1 MKNNSLALRAKN
13 GLRAVH
19 DSGKRMERVAR
30 DKISR
35 VFRYLE
41 GLNQHRNPVQ
51 PKLGGQL
58 WSLWLD
64 DLPCHSSVRRGVVR
78 WDPAPV
84 APDAAARSAAKD
96 GEENFV
102 FKVQRPKLSPP
113 PQPPKDIAGWLKEGW
128 DDPAGEA
135 SFYEARPEPERPD
148 QTESHKL

>member
-13 GLRAVH
+13 GHRAAH
-19 DSGKRMERVAR
+19 DSGNRMERGAR

-41 GLNQHRNPVQ
+41 ALNQHRNPVQ

-64 DLPCHSSVRRGVVR
+64 DLPCHSSVRRAVVR

-84 APDAAARSAAKD
+84 PPHAAPPSAAKD

-102 FKVQRPKLSPP
+102 FKVPRPKLTP
-113 PQPPKDIAGWLKEGW
+113 PQ
-128 DDPAGEA
+128 
-135 SFYEARPEPERPD
+135 
-148 QTESHKL
+148 Q

>member
-13 GLRAVH
+13 GHRAAH
-19 DSGKRMERVAR
+19 DSGNRMERGAR

-41 GLNQHRNPVQ
+41 ALNQHRNPVQ

-84 APDAAARSAAKD
+84 APDAAARSPAKD
-96 GEENFV
+96 GEEDFG
-102 FKVQRPKLSPP
+102 FKGQRPKVCLP
-113 PQPPKDIAGWLKEGW
+113 PQPPKHIAGWLTEGW
-128 DDPAGEA
+128 YDTAGG
-135 SFYEARPEPERPD
+135 S
-148 QTESHKL
+148 